1 VQTTETSATILPK
14 DWEIHLPVYTSHLVI
29 EYDGFVIVV
38 IPQMMAVLVVALSD
52 HILLG
57 S

>member
-1 VQTTETSATILPK
+1 VQTTETSATILSK